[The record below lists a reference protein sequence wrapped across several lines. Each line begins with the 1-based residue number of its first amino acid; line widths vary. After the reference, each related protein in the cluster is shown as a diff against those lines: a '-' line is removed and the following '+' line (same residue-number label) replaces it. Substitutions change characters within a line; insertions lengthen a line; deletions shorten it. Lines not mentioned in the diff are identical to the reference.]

1 MPGPRKHDRKSRKI
15 RFSRNLKTFF
25 FRILHFYMFFE
36 APTLSQQVMAAS
48 RQRPNFSQVW
58 NDIRT
63 EGPPRTRNWNDP
75 TGFCEFPEF
84 PEFLRFLNDLKRL
97 CRCGHPHPLVR
108 KVMRK
113 ALRKEA
119 MTRATTR
126 ATTKAMTRATAK
138 AVTTAGRR
146 REMRKLK
153 LWSCEK
159 RQKRHIRHRY
169 PELPGRLLSEL
180 GRLVTGNGFVSSAS
194 QKRHGQNHTIPCI
207 FHVYSMRISAF
218 SKRTCHVAIAR
229 YIFDTSFF

>member
-1 MPGPRKHDRKSRKI
+1 
-15 RFSRNLKTFF
+15 
-25 FRILHFYMFFE
+25 MFFE

-58 NDIRT
+58 NDNKKLKRPDGFLWISWIF
-63 EGPPRTRNWNDP
+63 EIFVVEKIWN
-75 TGFCEFPEF
+75 
-84 PEFLRFLNDLKRL
+84 LKRL

-126 ATTKAMTRATAK
+126 ATTKATTRAMAK

-146 REMRKLK
+146 REMRKFV
-153 LWSCEK
+153 WSCER